1 MFNQHILSSPR
12 NPNKYMP
19 FRDIR
24 HISTNI
30 LGEISTTTY
39 DKKVLLIMYYSELL
53 ALNFVEIEELF
64 KTHGRIK
71 LHRIFYLDVNFVE
84 YVYSL
89 FLNSGIDTI
98 MKQLFERLT
107 KIQELLHQRKHLK
120 SCETSK
126 IIQ

>member
-1 MFNQHILSSPR
+1 
-12 NPNKYMP
+12 
-19 FRDIR
+19 
-24 HISTNI
+24 
-30 LGEISTTTY
+30 
-39 DKKVLLIMYYSELL
+39 MYYSELL

-71 LHRIFYLDVNFVE
+71 LHRIFYLDVNFIE

-107 KIQELLHQRKHLK
+107 KIQELLRQRKHLK